1 MVKVAIAGGIGSGK
15 SFVCQ
20 LLERRGIHVYDCD
33 RAAKRIMA
41 SSTKIQS
48 DLMDVVGHDVVLE
61 GKINKGVLAS
71 FILENDDNVAKIN
84 AIVHPAV
91 ANDFV
96 KSGCSWMECA
106 ILFSSG
112 FNKLVDKVICVT
124 APFEVR
130 IDRIMRRD
138 GISKQKAMEWISL
151 QMSQDEMVAL
161 SDYEIVNDGIMGLE
175 AQIDSILASLKQ

>member
-1 MVKVAIAGGIGSGK
+1 
-15 SFVCQ
+15 
-20 LLERRGIHVYDCD
+20 
-33 RAAKRIMA
+33 
-41 SSTKIQS
+41 
-48 DLMDVVGHDVVLE
+48 
-61 GKINKGVLAS
+61 
-71 FILENDDNVAKIN
+71 
-84 AIVHPAV
+84 
-91 ANDFV
+91 
-96 KSGCSWMECA
+96 MECA

-124 APFEVR
+124 APLEVR

-138 GISKQKAMEWISL
+138 GISRQKAMEWISL

>member
-1 MVKVAIAGGIGSGK
+1 M
-15 SFVCQ
+15 
-20 LLERRGIHVYDCD
+20 
-33 RAAKRIMA
+33 
-41 SSTKIQS
+41 
-48 DLMDVVGHDVVLE
+48 
-61 GKINKGVLAS
+61 LAS

-124 APFEVR
+124 APLEVR

-138 GISKQKAMEWISL
+138 GISRQKLWNGYHCKCHRMKWSPLVITRL
-151 QMSQDEMVAL
+151 
-161 SDYEIVNDGIMGLE
+161 
-175 AQIDSILASLKQ
+175 